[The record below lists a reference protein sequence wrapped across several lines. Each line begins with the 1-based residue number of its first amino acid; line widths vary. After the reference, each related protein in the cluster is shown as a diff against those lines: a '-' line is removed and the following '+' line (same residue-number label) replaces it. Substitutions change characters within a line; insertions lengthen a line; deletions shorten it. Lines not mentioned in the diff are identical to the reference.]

1 MDVESQMKRWQGRT
15 SGSVLAGVLVVIG
28 LLLIIG
34 GSMLVLGWQS
44 RMAALRATAEIRA
57 RAAADSGL
65 EKAVYDVNARVQN
78 GLWDDTNLPAESAS
92 LPGTED
98 QYDYT
103 LVGDAAGGLV
113 ISANGRYRQTQRTVS
128 AAVELAGIYEYAIYG
143 IDSIELKNGTM
154 VDGFN
159 YDTDEPLLQIATSS
173 TASGHIDM
181 KNGVT
186 IVGDVLVGV
195 GGDPDVVI
203 GEGPGVTIVGNTYS
217 MPVAWNPPIITVPVY
232 LSTSASLGEITN
244 SGTISSSGKYSSIA
258 LGAGKVLTID
268 GEVELYITGN
278 VDLGNDAEIRVVD
291 AAANPNA
298 SLTIYLEG
306 NFIGKNGSGFN
317 NLTQDTQKLTLYGL
331 ANCTS
336 IGLFAKGAFYGTVYA
351 PCADIELKNAVEV
364 FGAMVGNSFIQK
376 ESAGFHFDAKLRKVS
391 VQDFGVRF
399 VVRRWQE

>member
-1 MDVESQMKRWQGRT
+1 MDAECQMKRWQGRT

-28 LLLIIG
+28 ILLIIG

-44 RMAALRATAEIRA
+44 RMAALRTTAEIRA

-65 EKAVYDVNARVQN
+65 EKAVFDINAKVRN

-113 ISANGRYRQTQRTVS
+113 ISANGRYRQTQRSVL

-159 YDTDEPLLQIATSS
+159 YDADEPLLQIATSS

-217 MPVAWNPPIITVPVY
+217 LPVAWNPPIIPVPAY
-232 LSTSASLGEITN
+232 LSASAPLGAITN
-244 SGTISSSGKYSSIA
+244 SGTISISGKYSGIN
-258 LGAGKVLTID
+258 LGNGEILTID

-298 SLTIYLEG
+298 SLTIYLG
-306 NFIGKNGSGFN
+306 GDFTGKNGSGFN
-317 NLTQDTQKLTLYGL
+317 NLTQDAQKLTLYGL

-336 IGLFAKGAFYGTVYA
+336 IELFAKDAFYGTVYA
-351 PCADIELKNAVEV
+351 PCAGIELKNAVEV

-376 ESAGFHFDAKLRKVS
+376 ESAGFHFDANLRKVS
-391 VQDFGVRF
+391 VEDFGVRF